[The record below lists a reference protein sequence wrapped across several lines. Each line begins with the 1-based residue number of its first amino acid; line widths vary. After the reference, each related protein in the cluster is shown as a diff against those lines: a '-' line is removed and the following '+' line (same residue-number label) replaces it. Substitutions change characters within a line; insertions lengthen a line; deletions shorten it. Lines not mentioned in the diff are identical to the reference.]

1 MLENVV
7 QWIVHLV
14 HEFGYFGL
22 FVMTFLESTFTPIPS
37 EVTLIPAGYLI
48 HQGKMHLLP
57 VLLACSSGTMMGS
70 WFTYWLAQAVGKRFL
85 LKYGKYFLFPEHKIL
100 WVESYFLRHGRI
112 SVFTGRLV
120 PGIRHIISFPAGLAA
135 MPLRTFFLF
144 TFLGSTLWMLFLLG
158 MGYYIGEN
166 EALIKRYIVVV
177 KIGMLAAAVLLGGVV
192 YWRHSR
198 SEKAKALQLRAELE
212 KQ

>member
-1 MLENVV
+1 MLETIA
-7 QWIVHLV
+7 QWIVDLV

-48 HQGKMHLLP
+48 HQGKMQLLP
-57 VLLACSSGTMMGS
+57 VLLACSGGTMAGS
-70 WFTYWLAQAVGKRFL
+70 WFTYWLAQSVGKRVL
-85 LKYGKYFLFPEHKIL
+85 IKYGKYLLFPEEKIL
-100 WVESYFLRHGRI
+100 WVESYFVKHGKI

-166 EALIKRYIVVV
+166 QELIKQYIMLIKGGILLAVVAFA
-177 KIGMLAAAVLLGGVV
+177 GLL
-192 YWRHSR
+192 YWKHRR
-198 SEKAKALQLRAELE
+198 KEKLLRAEPE
-212 KQ
+212 KR